1 MKIGDL
7 VRRTTGRPGEAGIVV
22 DIYMHKLW
30 RADKLGKKVDFSK
43 IDPEPFAKVMIGD
56 AVVGIPQE
64 YLEVID
70 ESR

>member
-1 MKIGDL
+1 MKVGDL
-7 VRRTTGRPGEAGIVV
+7 VKRTTRPSETGLVV
-22 DIYMHKLW
+22 EVYMHKLW
-30 RADKLGKKVDFSK
+30 RSDKLGKKVDFSK

>member
-43 IDPEPFAKVMIGD
+43 IDPEPFAKVMMGD
-56 AVVGIPQE
+56 TVLGIPQE
-64 YLEVID
+64 ELEVVD
-70 ESR
+70 ETR